1 MHVGLS
7 SKEQKSFVTNEVKET
22 TFLPEPAKGDC
33 QASWQASWQAW
44 GLGWSL
50 QGKTALYFMDI
61 KSCVSFT
68 ELRTL
73 VLYLGVFVIGK
84 NTPQSKISRVKW
96 WNNITLFNFSH
107 FFLFFSIHLH
117 NLPNYTIFSYP
128 DSKFLS
134 GNMCTEYQFRGKNDW
149 IWVYPPIV

>member
-1 MHVGLS
+1 MHYNPLLWESLRDSGGGKHHGAPSVRVLS
-7 SKEQKSFVTNEVKET
+7 NQRPV
-22 TFLPEPAKGDC
+22 
-33 QASWQASWQAW
+33 
-44 GLGWSL
+44 LGWSL
-50 QGKTALYFMDI
+50 QGINALYFMDI

-107 FFLFFSIHLH
+107 FFLFLSIHVH
-117 NLPNYTIFSYP
+117 NLPNYTRFSYL
-128 DSKFLS
+128 DSKFPS
-134 GNMCTEYQFRGKNDW
+134 RNMCTEYQFRGKNDW